1 VQWEA
6 IRRKS
11 TTVENKH
18 INIEGVACLTLS
30 VEMQRFLGCV
40 IGEHVSSEKPWKT
53 VKKECIQANLISE
66 NEKSE
71 MFAVKEPL
79 MVSYN
84 DKNSC
89 MYI

>member
-1 VQWEA
+1 
-6 IRRKS
+6 
-11 TTVENKH
+11 
-18 INIEGVACLTLS
+18 
-30 VEMQRFLGCV
+30 MQRFLFFL

-53 VKKECIQANLISE
+53 IKKECIQANLISE

-84 DKNSC
+84 DNSC
-89 MYI
+89 VFCTN

>member
-1 VQWEA
+1 
-6 IRRKS
+6 
-11 TTVENKH
+11 
-18 INIEGVACLTLS
+18 
-30 VEMQRFLGCV
+30 MQRFLGCV

-53 VKKECIQANLISE
+53 IKKERIHASLTSV

-89 MYI
+89 VPRTN